1 MHRSFTHRLKLYW
14 RRLITDDG
22 GQDLIEYALLGAF
35 LVVIVYGVFPVVV
48 GGPMRTIWERVSNVI
63 TVLTGA

>member
-1 MHRSFTHRLKLYW
+1 MHRDFTHRLKLFR
-14 RRLITDDG
+14 RRLIADES
-22 GQDLIEYALLGAF
+22 GQDFIEYALLGAF

-63 TVLTGA
+63 TTLTGA

>member
-1 MHRSFTHRLKLYW
+1 MHRSITYRLKRFQ
-14 RRLITDDG
+14 RRLSADES
-22 GQDLIEYALLGAF
+22 GQDFIEYALLGAF

-63 TVLTGA
+63 TTLTGA

>member
-1 MHRSFTHRLKLYW
+1 MHRSFTHRLKLYC
-14 RRLITDDG
+14 RRLVTDEG

>member
-1 MHRSFTHRLKLYW
+1 MHRSFTHRLKPYW
-14 RRLITDDG
+14 RRLITEES